1 MPSSLT
7 IRVRYPSGRGDL
19 SLRTSDDWAT
29 ELRPDEV
36 SGDEA
41 LFQLETRTP
50 ILEFK
55 ALLTQGGQA
64 RWQRGHNQLAYP
76 PRQISRTIYP
86 HFFEAAFQGSVTGR
100 RTLPDDSGDLCY
112 RMYLPPGYT
121 ENTLR
126 RYPTLYMQDGANLFF
141 PEEAFGGREWGVDEA
156 MDTLNGLA
164 IIQSVVVV
172 GVAARPTRMDD
183 YGGDAYP
190 DYLSL
195 LTDRLKPAVEAE
207 LRCLSGPTHTGVMG
221 SSMGGLF
228 SFMAAWDRPEIFG
241 LCGAI
246 SASFSERPE
255 LLSRVEQEDR
265 RAIRIYLDS
274 GSPLD
279 NFEETRRMRDL
290 LMLRGYAQGADLL
303 ALTFPGA
310 LHNESAWGSR
320 VAVPFQF
327 LFGD

>member
-19 SLRTSDDWAT
+19 RLRTSDDWARD
-29 ELRPDEV
+29 LHPDEQ
-36 SGDEA
+36 SEDEA
-41 LFQLETRTP
+41 IFHVETEAP

-55 ALLTQGGQA
+55 ALITQGTQA

-76 PRQISRTIYP
+76 LRQLSRTIYP
-86 HFFEAAFQGSVTGR
+86 HFFEAAFQGGVSGP
-100 RTLPDDSGDLCY
+100 RTLPDPSGDLCY

-164 IIQSVVVV
+164 IIQSVIVV
-172 GVAARPTRMDD
+172 GVASRPTRMDD

-190 DYLSL
+190 DYLNL
-195 LTDRLKPAVEAE
+195 LTDRLRPAVEAE
-207 LRCLSGPTHTGVMG
+207 LRCLTGPGHTGVMG

-228 SFMAAWDRPEIFG
+228 SFLAAWDRPDIFG

-246 SASFSERPE
+246 SATFSQRPE
-255 LLSRVEQEDR
+255 LPERVEREEKR
-265 RAIRIYLDS
+265 PIRVYLDS

-290 LMLRGYAQGADLL
+290 LILRGYAQGADLL